1 MPKRFLKLGSAIVL
15 ALVAGHGKIQADPI
29 EVQSP
34 VYDFLRRG
42 EAMGLVPLGFTS
54 TLPKDRREILAA
66 LQSLEAQTSDTWMKQ
81 SADRFRSELDWAERQ
96 NRSRLIYR
104 DSNAVGGAQVDY
116 LTEGA
121 WQDSLPR
128 PQGYAFG
135 SFAVGVAGTY
145 RDRIYLLSQAFLGQE
160 RSRVDRFRENYNAGE
175 GMPYNTDREG
185 KAGIARGVSTFDGFR
200 TVMGYGDGH
209 ARVELGQDWNAWGPG
224 VFQHATL
231 GARPW
236 FWVQD
241 SLPASDSVG
250 YAGTVH
256 PGGYRRG
263 YRNSGEA
270 APLPQG
276 RLTLQVG
283 SLEYTKVV
291 AQRTGLDTDSAA
303 WLIAHR
309 LVWRALPKLA
319 IGATEMV
326 ALAGRSPDLVYMIPL
341 VPLKYAEHE
350 LGDRD
355 NIALSLD
362 VNAVLP
368 GRVRAY
374 GEILLDDYSGFPLD
388 FWGNKLAF
396 TLGANVIDPGLSRTD
411 FTVEASQVGPWLFSH
426 HHRDTQMQSYGAL
439 LGSSL
444 PPDSRSLRLQ
454 AIHHWNAAWDWNVD
468 YAYLERS
475 VGVREA
481 SLFSVHIDSLDGNR
495 TRLLHDRVEMRHAW
509 TASATWRPTRY
520 LTLFGL
526 LGGLW
531 VKDWK
536 GEIGLDLASPLAEG
550 RLVISY

>member
-1 MPKRFLKLGSAIVL
+1 MVLCLGTSP
-15 ALVAGHGKIQADPI
+15 ADPI

-34 VYDFLRRG
+34 VYDLLRRG

-54 TLPKDRREILAA
+54 TLPKDRREVLAA
-66 LQSLEAQTSDTWMKQ
+66 LQNLRAKTTEDWMRQ
-81 SADRFRSELDWAERQ
+81 SADRYHRDLNWSERAS
-96 NRSRLIYR
+96 RSRLIYL
-104 DSNAVGGAQVDY
+104 DTNVVGGAQVDY

-135 SFAVGVAGTY
+135 TFAVGVAGTY
-145 RDRIYLLSQAFLGQE
+145 RDHFYMLSQAFLGQE
-160 RSRVDRFRENYNAGE
+160 RSRVNRFRENYNASE

-200 TVMGYGDGH
+200 TVTGYGDSH
-209 ARVELGQDWNAWGPG
+209 VRIEIGQDWNAWGPG
-224 VFQHATL
+224 IFQHATL
-231 GARPW
+231 SANPW

-241 SLPASDSVG
+241 SLAASDSVD
-250 YAGTVH
+250 YAGSVH

-263 YRNSGEA
+263 YRSTGEA

-276 RLTLQVG
+276 RLSLQVG
-283 SLEYTKVV
+283 NLEYTKVV
-291 AQRTGLDTDSAA
+291 AQRTGLDSDSAA

-309 LVWRALPKLA
+309 LVWRALPRLA

-326 ALAGRSPDLVYMIPL
+326 SLAGRSPGLVYMIPL

-362 VNAVLP
+362 ITATFP
-368 GRVRAY
+368 GRIRAY
-374 GEILLDDYSGFPLD
+374 GELLLDDYSGFPLN
-388 FWGNKLAF
+388 FWGNKFAY
-396 TLGANVIDPGLSRTD
+396 TLGVNAINPGLPRTD
-411 FTVEASQVGPWLFSH
+411 LTLEVAQVGPWLFSH

-444 PPDSRSLRLQ
+444 PADSRSLRMQ
-454 AIHHWNAAWDWNVD
+454 AIHHWNADWDWNLD
-468 YAYLERS
+468 YAFLQRS
-475 VGVREA
+475 VGIREA
-481 SLFSVHIDSLDGNR
+481 SLFSVHTDSLDGNR
-495 TRLLHDRVEMRHAW
+495 TRLLHDRVETRHSL
-509 TASATWRPTRY
+509 TASATWRPYRY
-520 LTLFGL
+520 LTVLGL

-531 VKDWK
+531 VQDWK
-536 GEIGLDLASPLAEG
+536 GETGRDLATPIAAG
-550 RLVISY
+550 RFVISY